1 MDPSI
6 VNQHF
11 HGLRTV
17 IYAAPDLEKAKAWY
31 SSVLGIAPYFD
42 QPFYV
47 GFNVGGYELGLDPDP
62 SSSPGGAGGAT
73 VYWGVAD
80 ASAAVERLLSLGA
93 TSRTA
98 VQEVG
103 EGIKVATVRDP
114 FGNVFGIIENPH
126 FGTKENA

>member
-1 MDPSI
+1 MNQPTAS
-6 VNQHF
+6 QHF
-11 HGLRTV
+11 QGLRTA
-17 IYAAPDLEKAKAWY
+17 IYHAPDLDKAKAWY

-62 SSSPGGAGGAT
+62 SASPGGPGGVT

-80 ASAAVERLLSLGA
+80 ASAAFERLLSLGA

-103 EGIKVATVRDP
+103 EGIKVATVLDP
-114 FGNVFGIIENPH
+114 FGNVFGVIENPH
-126 FGTKENA
+126 FKLASE